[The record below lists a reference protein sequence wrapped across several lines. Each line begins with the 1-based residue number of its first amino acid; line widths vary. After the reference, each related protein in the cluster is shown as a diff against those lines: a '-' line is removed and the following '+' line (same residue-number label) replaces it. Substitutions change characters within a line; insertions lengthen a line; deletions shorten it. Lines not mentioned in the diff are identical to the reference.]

1 MGVAA
6 LRHLFQLLCRPVTI
20 VQGNVL
26 VPNDSPQ
33 FPAGIGLTTRRFW
46 FVVLSQVIILEGD
59 ITKTDVLRLLDDSVF
74 DLPEL
79 FLLGQ
84 LFSFSGFV
92 VVVTLHL
99 ALEPAPPVVART
111 HYRQLLQLVHYLV
124 HGFLHGLGEVS
135 VGFFAPDRFQL
146 SGQLLHL
153 LLNLRSRTDA
163 SCHLLSELPDCAAGL
178 PHQFI
183 PRL

>member
-1 MGVAA
+1 M
-6 LRHLFQLLCRPVTI
+6 
-20 VQGNVL
+20 
-26 VPNDSPQ
+26 
-33 FPAGIGLTTRRFW
+33 
-46 FVVLSQVIILEGD
+46 LSQVIILEGD
-59 ITKTDVLRLLDDSVF
+59 LPQPDALCLLDDSVF

-84 LFSFSGFV
+84 LFPFSGFV

-111 HYRQLLQLVHYLV
+111 HYRQFLQLVHYLI
-124 HGFLHGLGEVS
+124 HGFLHGLRDVA
-135 VGFFAPDRFQL
+135 VGFFALERFQL

-153 LLNLRSRTDA
+153 LLNLRSRADA
-163 SCHLLSELPDCAAGL
+163 LRHLLSELPDCAAGL
-178 PHQFI
+178 PHQFV

>member
-1 MGVAA
+1 MIRSLTACFSA
-6 LRHLFQLLCRPVTI
+6 EESTI

-99 ALEPAPPVVART
+99 ALEPAPPVVAPT
-111 HYRQLLQLVHYLV
+111 HHWQLLQLVHYLV
-124 HGFLHGLGEVS
+124 HGFLHGLGKVAI
-135 VGFFAPDRFQL
+135 GFFALDRFQL

-153 LLNLRSRTDA
+153 LLNLRSRADTL
-163 SCHLLSELPDCAAGL
+163 CHLLSELPDCTACL
-178 PHQFI
+178 PNQFI